1 MNERKKERKKFLGV
15 DEADQ
20 QENKVVLKKAET
32 EVIRRVSVI
41 LDTPFLDH
49 NKMSA
54 IDIFALPVLTYF
66 MPVIY
71 FSQEDLNEIDLKIK
85 RLLTERGARHPQH
98 LNILL
103 YGARSVGGRGLNR
116 SAQHTKRP
124 RSRLQYDWQLATI
137 QNYRQYGNFKW

>member
-1 MNERKKERKKFLGV
+1 MNERKNERKKFLGV

-41 LDTPFLDH
+41 LDIPMLDH
-49 NKMSA
+49 NKKSA
-54 IDIFALPVLTYF
+54 INIFALPVLTYF

-103 YGARSVGGRGLNR
+103 YGPG
-116 SAQHTKRP
+116 Q
-124 RSRLQYDWQLATI
+124 
-137 QNYRQYGNFKW
+137 